1 MADSLRALV
10 ADLLVQ
16 LRSRPQDT
24 AWPSFDDESSL
35 IGEVERLALLVE
47 EDEPSAAEG
56 MWLLFAPTGALQ
68 ETALSSGW
76 HDEYMALAQR
86 FDAQR

>member
-1 MADSLRALV
+1 MADSLRAVV
-10 ADLLVQ
+10 ADLLVE

-24 AWPSFDDESSL
+24 GWSSFDDENSL
-35 IGEVERLALLVE
+35 ISEVERLASLVE
-47 EDEPSAAEG
+47 EDEPSAPESL
-56 MWLLFAPTGALQ
+56 WLLFAPTGALQ

-86 FDAQR
+86 FDALR

>member
-1 MADSLRALV
+1 MV
-10 ADLLVQ
+10 ADLLVE

-24 AWPSFDDESSL
+24 GWSSFDDENSL
-35 IGEVERLALLVE
+35 IREVERLASLVE
-47 EDEPSAAEG
+47 EDKRSAAESL
-56 MWLLFAPTGALQ
+56 WLLFAPTGALQ

-86 FDAQR
+86 FDALR